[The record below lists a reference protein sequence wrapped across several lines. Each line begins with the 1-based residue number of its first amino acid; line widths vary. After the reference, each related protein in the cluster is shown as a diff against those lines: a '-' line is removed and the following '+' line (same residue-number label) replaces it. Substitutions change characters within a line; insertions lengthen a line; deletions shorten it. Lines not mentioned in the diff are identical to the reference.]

1 MNSRLDDRALQAV
14 RRVRSC
20 RERDSRIGL
29 QRALATQREREA
41 EAETARQ
48 RLVAE
53 PTFDTGAADA
63 FRAHR
68 LLVVALAETHAD
80 RLRLAA
86 SSTTVAAEAQRHWQR
101 HRKGIRAVELLLDH
115 RAAERR
121 AERARREAR
130 ELDDIA
136 GQAWQRRQTPP
147 SEGGRP

>member
-1 MNSRLDDRALQAV
+1 MSSLLDDRALQAV
-14 RRVRSC
+14 RRVRSF

-29 QRALATQREREA
+29 QRALAAQREREA
-41 EAETARQ
+41 ETETARQ

-53 PTFDTGAADA
+53 STFDTGAADA

-68 LLVVALAETHAD
+68 LLAAALAERHAD
-80 RLRLAA
+80 KLRLTA
-86 SSTTVAAEAQRHWQR
+86 SSATVAAEAQRHWQR
-101 HRKGIRAVELLLDH
+101 QRSGIRAVELLLDR

-121 AERARREAR
+121 AERARQETR

-136 GQAWQRRQTPP
+136 GQAWQRRQTAP